1 MSAPYEYYAMLR
13 SSMLY
18 VCETYYNLKEGEI
31 RQLERI
37 EEGFMRQLLKT
48 SKGCPIVQL
57 YTELGQVP
65 ARFEISK
72 IRLLFLKYILN
83 QNPSSMI
90 YRFFDIQRRTTKKG
104 DWVAM
109 CLEDLRHFEIKES
122 FEEIKQ
128 MSYFQFKKLL
138 KDRVKI
144 VAFEYLN
151 NKKGTKGGDIQYSK
165 LQMAEFLLP
174 TSVQLS
180 IEAKCEIF
188 GMRNKMSKIPAN
200 YSSREV
206 KHLCFCGEEEDM
218 EHVYTCKQLNNEEP
232 LIEYKY
238 TYSENVKKIR
248 YVHKWFVENMDK
260 REELLNESRLN

>member
-1 MSAPYEYYAMLR
+1 
-13 SSMLY
+13 
-18 VCETYYNLKEGEI
+18 
-31 RQLERI
+31 
-37 EEGFMRQLLKT
+37 
-48 SKGCPIVQL
+48 
-57 YTELGQVP
+57 
-65 ARFEISK
+65 
-72 IRLLFLKYILN
+72 
-83 QNPSSMI
+83 
-90 YRFFDIQRRTTKKG
+90 
-104 DWVAM
+104 
-109 CLEDLRHFEIKES
+109 
-122 FEEIKQ
+122 
-128 MSYFQFKKLL
+128 L

-144 VAFEYLN
+144 AAFEYLN
-151 NKKGTKGGDIQYSK
+151 NKKGTKGGDIQYLK

-174 TSVQLS
+174 TNVKLS
-180 IEAKCEIF
+180 IEAKFEIF

-260 REELLNESRLN
+260 RDELLNESRLN